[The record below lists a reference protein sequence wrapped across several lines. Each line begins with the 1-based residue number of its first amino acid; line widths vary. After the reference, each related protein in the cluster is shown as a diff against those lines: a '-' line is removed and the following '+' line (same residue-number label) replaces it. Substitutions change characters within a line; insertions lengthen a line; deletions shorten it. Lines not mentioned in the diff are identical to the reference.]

1 MDAAT
6 RQLIEQLHRAP
17 YQYVLAV
24 TGGGTQ
30 AAAQLL
36 NVPGGSRTILE
47 ILVPYHAQSLSEF
60 LGGDPE
66 QNCSAETSRAMA
78 RAAFERARQLAPG
91 SLAAGFGCTAS
102 LATDRPK
109 RGEHRFHVAAHTVHG
124 STAWSLTLSKG
135 RRDREG
141 EEAIVD
147 VVLLNAA
154 AETVGVPLR
163 LPLPL
168 VDDEVLHAESVPFS
182 PALARLFRGECAAVC
197 VDVDGRLT
205 SEAARPPL
213 LLSGSFNPLHAGHLR
228 MAEAASRR
236 TNQPAAFELS
246 IDNVDKPS
254 LCIEEVCRRL
264 RQFSWR
270 APVWLTRAPVFV
282 RKAQVFRGT
291 IFVVGYDTA
300 VRLVAKEYYGD
311 SDRRMTEALDIIR
324 DGGCRF
330 LVAGRVDEAGTFR
343 SLEHV
348 PMPPSYRDLF
358 DAIPETEFRAD
369 LSSTKLRT
377 LSS

>member
-6 RQLIEQLHRAP
+6 RQLIERLHRAP
-17 YQYVLAV
+17 NQYVLAV

-30 AAAQLL
+30 TAAHLL

-60 LGGDPE
+60 LGGEPE
-66 QNCSAETSRAMA
+66 QNCSAETGRAMA
-78 RAAFERARQLAPG
+78 RSAFERARHLAPR
-91 SLAAGFGCTAS
+91 SVVAGFGCTAS

-109 RGEHRFHVAAHTVHG
+109 RGEHRFHLAAHTAHG

-135 RRDREG
+135 LRNRAG
-141 EEAIVD
+141 EEAVVD
-147 VVLLNAA
+147 AVLLNAI

-168 VDDEVLHAESVPFS
+168 VDGETLHVESVPAS
-182 PALARLFRGECAAVC
+182 ATLARLFRGESPTVCAE
-197 VDVDGRLT
+197 VDGRLT
-205 SEAARPPL
+205 PDAARPAL

-228 MAEAASRR
+228 MAEVASRR
-236 TNQPAAFELS
+236 AGLPAAFELS

-254 LCIEEVCRRL
+254 LCAEEVCRRL

-282 RKAQVFRGT
+282 RKAQLFCGT
-291 IFVVGYDTA
+291 SFVVGYDTV

-311 SDRRMTEALDIIR
+311 SESRMIEALDAIR
-324 DGGCRF
+324 ACGCRF
-330 LVAGRVDEAGTFR
+330 LVAGRVDEGGTFR

-348 PMPPSYRDLF
+348 RIPESHRDLF
-358 DAIPETEFRAD
+358 DAIPEAEFRAD

-377 LSS
+377 G